1 MPSTPRIVLLAV
13 LAGVG
18 GVLSLL
24 QGCSTSTRE
33 AYGNPN
39 ELFREIGYEDAVQLS
54 ASQKKPMFLF
64 FSDSWVKDREK
75 LLSRTLTSTE
85 IRQVLHDRTIGLQI
99 ELTDLPDI
107 AKKHKAASAP
117 LLVLVGSDGKE
128 LRRWKGLP
136 RAEPFIKE
144 LTLALDPSFKGKQL
158 AETESLVADP

>member
-13 LAGVG
+13 LLGVG

-24 QGCSTSTRE
+24 QGCSTHVRE
-33 AYGNPN
+33 PYGNPN

-64 FSDSWVKDREK
+64 FSESWVKDREK

-85 IRQVLHDRTIGLQI
+85 TRQLLHDRTIGLQI

-107 AKKHKAASAP
+107 AKKHRVTSAP
-117 LLVLVGSDGKE
+117 LLVLVAPDGKE
-128 LRRWKGLP
+128 IRRWKGLP
-136 RAEPFIKE
+136 RAESFVKE
-144 LTLALDPSFKGKQL
+144 LTLALDPAFKGKQF
-158 AETESLVADP
+158 AEADSSIAEP

>member
-13 LAGVG
+13 LLGVG
-18 GVLSLL
+18 GVFSLL

-33 AYGNPN
+33 GYGNPN
-39 ELFREIGYEDAVQLS
+39 ELFREIGYEDAVRLS

-64 FSDSWVKDREK
+64 FSESWVKDREK

-85 IRQVLHDRTIGLQI
+85 IRQLLHDRTIGLQI

-107 AKKHKAASAP
+107 AKKHRVTSAP
-117 LLVLVGSDGKE
+117 LLVLVAPDGKE

-144 LTLALDPSFKGKQL
+144 LTLALDPAAKGRQL
-158 AETESLVADP
+158 AEAESAVSEP